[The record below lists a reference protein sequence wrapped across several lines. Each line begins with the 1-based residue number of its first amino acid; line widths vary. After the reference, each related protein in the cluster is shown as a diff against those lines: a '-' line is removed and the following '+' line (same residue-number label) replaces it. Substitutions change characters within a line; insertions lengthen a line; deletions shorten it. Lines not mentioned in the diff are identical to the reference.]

1 MFRHFLKEDLDAVR
15 SFLKQEDPVWEGTI
29 DFIYLNKNLAF

>member
-15 SFLKQEDPVWEGTI
+15 SFLKNEDPIWEGMTKLR
-29 DFIYLNKNLAF
+29 FNFNMRK